1 MNSANIPAEL
11 RERRQWVV
19 WKLEPRPGE
28 PKPTKVPYYTR
39 GHAKTSNPD
48 TWMTFAEAE
57 ALAREGSYNGVGFV
71 FSKHDAYVGVDL
83 DQCID
88 QSGLLKADA
97 REIIQML
104 SPAYIEISQ
113 SGHGIHIIVQGTLP
127 PGARRKDFMDDG
139 VKRTFEVYENGRYF
153 AITGNV
159 FAGSVSTIPDHTSE
173 LALFHERFVA
183 GGTELSAVA
192 DQDQSITPTAPE
204 VIADATAAILTKID
218 SSPDARFFTTL
229 YEFGETRPGKS
240 PSESDMAMAACLAK
254 YTRDAAL
261 IESIMKSSA
270 LKRPKWNES
279 RPMPGR
285 KDGTILRRVIAAA
298 LRQTPDRIT
307 ETDATFPSIDDEE
320 LSNLPDPA
328 WLIEGLLPTDSG
340 VLLYGRRSSY
350 KSFVLLDMM
359 LSVQAGRPWHAHEV
373 TQGQAV
379 YVAAEGWGGLKRRV
393 HAWKLHNEIRSR
405 LGLVI
410 VRGKTLRTE
419 SSVDALIGSI
429 RAKVGDHPV
438 LFLGL
443 DTLNRLLPG
452 IEENAP
458 EAMGHAVGIADR
470 LRGAF
475 PGSTVVWVHHS
486 GWDDQHERGHSS
498 LGDDLDAV
506 IHAEKEL
513 GPLTTQLTCD
523 KQKDADEFTTLNLN
537 LCRVGDPGEPL
548 SSLVVESAIPVTD
561 SSGTGKLTEDQQR
574 ILEALKKELLREGAK
589 ESLSG
594 KEWNNLVP
602 DIKSETFK
610 KTRQLLERGHHIVN
624 VGTSDRSAR
633 YKLPDPV
640 PLPAAPEPEATPSG
654 AEI

>member
-1 MNSANIPAEL
+1 MNPATIPAEL

-19 WKLEPRPGE
+19 WKLETVAGR
-28 PKPTKVPYYTR
+28 PKPTKVPYNTR
-39 GHAKTSNPD
+39 GKAASTRPD
-48 TWMTFAEAE
+48 DWMSFAEAE
-57 ALAREGSYNGVGFV
+57 ALARDPQYNGVGFV
-71 FSKHDAYVGVDL
+71 FTKHDPYVGVDL
-83 DQCID
+83 DAAID
-88 QSGLLKADA
+88 ASGALTPEAQD
-97 REIIQML
+97 IIRTL

-113 SGHGIHIIVQGTLP
+113 SGHGIHIIVQGMLP
-127 PGARRKDFMDDG
+127 EGARRKG
-139 VKRTFEVYENGRYF
+139 PIEAYEEARYF

-159 FAGSVSTIPDHTSE
+159 FAGSAQTIPDQTAA
-173 LALFHERFVA
+173 LAAFHAKYLPGVGESSSTPEQPIA
-183 GGTELSAVA
+183 ATPPEIVA
-192 DQDQSITPTAPE
+192 DA
-204 VIADATAAILTKID
+204 AAAILTKID

-240 PSESDMAMAACLAK
+240 ASESDMAMAACLAK
-254 YTRDAAL
+254 YTRDAGL

-270 LKRPKWNES
+270 LKRPKWNEA

-298 LRQTPDRIT
+298 LRQTPDRIA
-307 ETDATFPSIDDEE
+307 EQDATFPSIDDEE

-393 HAWKLHNEIRSR
+393 HAWKLHNEIRGKV
-405 LGLVI
+405 GLVI

-419 SSVDALIGSI
+419 ASIDALIGSI

-438 LFLGL
+438 SFLGL

-537 LCRVGDPGEPL
+537 LCRVGDPGEAL

-574 ILEALKKELLREGAK
+574 VLEALKKELLREGAR

-610 KTRQLLERGHHIVN
+610 KTRQLLERGHHVVN

-633 YKLPDPV
+633 YKLPEPV
-640 PLPAAPEPEATPSG
+640 PLPSAPEPEATPSG